1 MLSLNGEEQKI
12 MRKHRWLGLVLL
24 LIAGLSLG
32 QHLVKSQQE
41 QAAIDPTKA
50 ERIFQELRELLLTST
65 DVNEVMIGPQ
75 WLLTPPWFQP
85 WTWSLQAS
93 GRLEGSREE
102 RLGNPISAAAVFQKR
117 GRTREEA
124 IRLTV
129 VLLYYLTEE
138 SAAQLFAAGPPE
150 IIGFGTPTDLPVEVV
165 TAIQEALKGSV
176 DDVLVYKYE
185 PNEFALAFRKEVVR
199 RLEVEVTGLRN
210 EKFVALQRG
219 VIVGAFRS
227 PLLSPEERAKPEEEQ
242 LKLVGD
248 RLVALAR
255 RQIERLERG
264 PVGLR
269 R

>member
-1 MLSLNGEEQKI
+1 
-12 MRKHRWLGLVLL
+12 MRQHRWLSLVLL
-24 LIAGLSLG
+24 LMAGLFLG
-32 QHLVKSQQE
+32 QYLVKSQQE
-41 QAAIDPTKA
+41 QTALDPTKA

-85 WTWSLQAS
+85 WTWSLQAT
-93 GRLEGSREE
+93 GRLEAQRED

-138 SAAQLFAAGPPE
+138 SAQQLFAAGPPE
-150 IIGFGTPTDLPVEVV
+150 IIGFGTPRDLPVEVV
-165 TAIQEALKGSV
+165 TAVQEALKGSV
-176 DDVLVYKYE
+176 DEVLVYKYD
-185 PNEFALAFRKEVVR
+185 PDEFALAFRKEVVR
-199 RLEVEVTGLRN
+199 RLEVEVPGLRN
-210 EKFVALQRG
+210 EKFVTLQRG
-219 VIVGAFRS
+219 VIVAAFRS
-227 PLLSPEERAKPEEEQ
+227 PLLSSEERAKPEEEQ

-248 RLVALAR
+248 RFIALAR

>member
-1 MLSLNGEEQKI
+1 

-32 QHLVKSQQE
+32 QYLVKSQQE
-41 QAAIDPTKA
+41 QAALDPTKA

-85 WTWSLQAS
+85 WTWSLQAP
-93 GRLEGSREE
+93 GRLEGPREE

-150 IIGFGTPTDLPVEVV
+150 IIGFGTPTDLPDEVV
-165 TAIQEALKGSV
+165 TAVKEALKGSV
-176 DDVLVYKYE
+176 DEVLVYKYD
-185 PNEFALAFRKEVVR
+185 PDEFALAFRKEVVR
-199 RLEVEVTGLRN
+199 RLEVEVPGLRN
-210 EKFVALQRG
+210 QKFVTMQRG

-227 PLLSPEERAKPEEEQ
+227 PLLSPEERAKPEGEQ

-248 RLVALAR
+248 RFIALAR
-255 RQIERLERG
+255 RQIERIERG

>member
-1 MLSLNGEEQKI
+1 

-32 QHLVKSQQE
+32 QYLVKSQQE
-41 QAAIDPTKA
+41 QAALDPTKA

-85 WTWSLQAS
+85 WTWSLQAT
-93 GRLEGSREE
+93 GRLEGPREE

-150 IIGFGTPTDLPVEVV
+150 IIGFGTPTDLPDEVV
-165 TAIQEALKGSV
+165 TAVKEALKGSV
-176 DDVLVYKYE
+176 DEVLVYKYD
-185 PNEFALAFRKEVVR
+185 PDEFALAFRKEVVR
-199 RLEVEVTGLRN
+199 RLEVEVPGLRN
-210 EKFVALQRG
+210 QKFVTMQRG

-227 PLLSPEERAKPEEEQ
+227 PLLSPEERAKPEGEQ

-248 RLVALAR
+248 RFIALAR
-255 RQIERLERG
+255 RQIERIERG

>member
-1 MLSLNGEEQKI
+1 
-12 MRKHRWLGLVLL
+12 MRQHRWLSLVLL
-24 LIAGLSLG
+24 LIAGLFLG
-32 QHLVKSQQE
+32 QYLVKSQQE
-41 QAAIDPTKA
+41 QTALDPTKA

-85 WTWSLQAS
+85 WTWSLQAT
-93 GRLEGSREE
+93 GRLEAQRED

-150 IIGFGTPTDLPVEVV
+150 IIGSGTPTDLPSELV
-165 TAIQEALKGSV
+165 TTVQEALKGWA
-176 DDVLVYKYE
+176 DDVLIYKYD
-185 PNEFALAFRKEVVR
+185 PDNEFALAFRKEVVR
-199 RLEVEVTGLRN
+199 RLEVEVPGLRN
-210 EKFVALQRG
+210 EKFVTLQRG

-242 LKLVGD
+242 LKLVGN
-248 RLVALAR
+248 RFIALAR